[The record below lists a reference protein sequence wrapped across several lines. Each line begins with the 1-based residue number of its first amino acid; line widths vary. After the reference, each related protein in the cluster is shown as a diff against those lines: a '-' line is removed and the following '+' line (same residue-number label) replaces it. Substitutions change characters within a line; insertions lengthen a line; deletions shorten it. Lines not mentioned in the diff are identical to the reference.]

1 MNPFQQPLFISEK
14 VKQNGKTNKPFSAT
28 SPSLNLASKH
38 LPCAFSC
45 SFLLDTS
52 RLRFCRTFCV
62 EHRSCIICVGVCLC
76 FALVSLQQLC
86 LKLSFPHGFIVC
98 EKRIHLLAL
107 FVSSMYHLCKDVQLS
122 LKSSFPHGFKTTHL
136 PLLSRFLPQV
146 PSIVPSTIAHGFVI
160 CDKKCLRTWNKYVS
174 ASLASLQ
181 VQTAT
186 IWSRSQVARN
196 KSCFGFADASFNRC
210 LL

>member
-1 MNPFQQPLFISEK
+1 MLACVKTSAVRLLLLF
-14 VKQNGKTNKPFSAT
+14 
-28 SPSLNLASKH
+28 LARH
-38 LPCAFSC
+38 LPPPLLPH
-45 SFLLDTS
+45 FLPRAPPVLS
-52 RLRFCRTFCV
+52 
-62 EHRSCIICVGVCLC
+62 
-76 FALVSLQQLC
+76 ALVSAWVLHLC
-86 LKLSFPHGFIVC
+86 PYNNCASKLSFPHGFIVC
-98 EKRIHLLAL
+98 EKKIHLLAL